1 MEMCTEIPYRTII
14 YVFEYLGALIH
25 LPSVKD
31 GFAAPF
37 CPCRAFGIQFWR
49 LLLAGVAPDP
59 DILEHRN
66 AKIIQ
71 LGSYVWRS
79 NPTPAQ
85 N

>member
-1 MEMCTEIPYRTII
+1 MDLLLHFALVELL
-14 YVFEYLGALIH
+14 EYSL
-25 LPSVKD
+25 
-31 GFAAPF
+31 
-37 CPCRAFGIQFWR
+37 R
-49 LLLAGVAPDP
+49 LLLAGVTPDP